1 MSKSKFNMTPSEEA
15 HFEEKA
21 QGDTVSSLDDWE
33 FDLGERIL
41 HIENLLEKS
50 RSSKRPNA
58 AVISML
64 SNKLVSY
71 NAAIAFLQT
80 NPKAAI
86 MVGGKS
92 GLKGIIEYVNRA
104 AQEDATRDE
113 LRNTIDRVK
122 TTLPGYKLRKAISRR
137 SGGLSGRYSVAAAA
151 EVPLPPDGDSD

>member
-1 MSKSKFNMTPSEEA
+1 MSKSKFNMTPSEET

-113 LRNTIDRVK
+113 LKKTIDRVK
-122 TTLPGYKLRKAISRR
+122 VTLPGYKLRKAISRR
-137 SGGLSGRYSVAAAA
+137 SGGLSGNSMAAAD
-151 EVPLPPDGDSD
+151 VPLPNEDSD